1 MQSPTGDGGEA
12 PAGEECGGED
22 ADSRP
27 VAGDGGEEDEQ
38 PLFREEG
45 DESDFRNLQPSRD
58 FQATNVSG
66 TILAIDGTIQTEKE
80 DYLGDETTRFEAQS
94 NLGFFEK
101 KNAPWKMI
109 RRHSRNRVS
118 DGVFPANKGG
128 NDLMEMR
135 GSLLNKK
142 DGNLAKDKSSF
153 RTPPFLGFS
162 SSTLNCGRGIAVS
175 PQDFNMAEFLNLANR
190 VVDTGD
196 ATEMEALAKLKT

>member
-1 MQSPTGDGGEA
+1 MKKKCA
-12 PAGEECGGED
+12 LED
-22 ADSRP
+22 DTSA
-27 VAGDGGEEDEQ
+27 
-38 PLFREEG
+38 F
-45 DESDFRNLQPSRD
+45 
-58 FQATNVSG
+58 
-66 TILAIDGTIQTEKE
+66 
-80 DYLGDETTRFEAQS
+80 
-94 NLGFFEK
+94 K
-101 KNAPWKMI
+101 KQ
-109 RRHSRNRVS
+109 VS